1 MKGEKKMTIDEQITA
16 EVLRTIARD
25 EQIKESVLRSS
36 SLYPLLLAAAKRY
49 VTGETR
55 QEVQSRAKELEKKGY
70 RLSVEYIGE
79 NTLDAKACEQVKD
92 EFLAVIDDCSVLQR
106 PVGVSFDLSHVGLL
120 VSQEQAFA
128 HVEEM
133 AVAAARNQH
142 DVMIS
147 MEESTKTEAIM
158 AMYER
163 LAQRHENVGITIQA
177 HLHRSVE
184 DVQRVLAL
192 PGKIRLVKGAFKE
205 PRDIA
210 LARSAE
216 LNERYLQLAEMC
228 VKAGHTCAFAT
239 HDQLIVDELQKRD
252 YFSHPEVE
260 LELLYGVRPELA
272 QSMQQ
277 NGIPVR
283 LYLTY
288 GKEWYLYLCHRIA
301 EYPPNIHKAIADMF
315 DPTRTAHVGYGEK

>member
-1 MKGEKKMTIDEQITA
+1 MEKSTRSKGREEQMTIDEKITA

-55 QEVQSRAKELEKKGY
+55 QEALSRAKDLEEKGY
-70 RLSVEYIGE
+70 CLSVEYIGE
-79 NTLDAKACEQVKD
+79 NTLDAEACGQVKD
-92 EFLAVIDDCSVLQR
+92 EFLSVIDDCSVLQR
-106 PVGVSFDLSHVGLL
+106 PVGISFDLSHVGLM

-133 AVAAARNQH
+133 AVAAARSHH

-147 MEESTKTEAIM
+147 MEESAKTEAII

-163 LAQRHENVGITIQA
+163 LAKRHENVGITIQA

-184 DVQRVLAL
+184 DVQRVLKW

-210 LARSAE
+210 LPRSTE

-228 VKAGHTCAFAT
+228 VHAGKPCAFAT
-239 HDQLIVDELQKRD
+239 HDQVIIEELQKRD
-252 YFSHPEVE
+252 YFSPPRWSWNCCTAYALSWRRACNKMAFLSASISRTGKNGTCICVI
-260 LELLYGVRPELA
+260 A
-272 QSMQQ
+272 SQSTLRMC
-277 NGIPVR
+277 IR
-283 LYLTY
+283 
-288 GKEWYLYLCHRIA
+288 R
-301 EYPPNIHKAIADMF
+301 
-315 DPTRTAHVGYGEK
+315 